1 MSVMKINPLIVS
13 VGLSS
18 DSVIYPINPTEH
30 SNGLKT
36 VVAVVTSILIPVA
49 APYVAKAVAASGAL
63 GATVAAFAKTTVGGY
78 VSSAIAGAAM
88 GAVSAAVTGQNVSA
102 GAITGAIGG
111 AMGQFGANRIA
122 AREVA
127 QSSQAGTGAS
137 AGVSGPDL
145 TKVSTYSATPANAP
159 LDSTLSQNMIA
170 PQNVATTA
178 PASGNF
184 LSDLASTFGLTA
196 ENAADVA
203 VQAGAQLLGAYLAPD
218 PGSPRDDPNYQRAVE
233 EYKQELEV
241 LRETNKELFDQR
253 MQVAQDFLVNARGYD
268 PSYFAD
274 LNAKRTMLQQARLTA
289 QQEEE
294 LRFSGRGG
302 LTTGDKIRATLD
314 AGLNI
319 GQSYLTGQQQG
330 MNLQNNLMTAGL
342 NAMPTTGY
350 NAEYATAMGNIA
362 DTEAAFLEEE
372 RRRADEER
380 KNITKLGA
388 RLGAGRN
395 LIDSDD
401 LDRMYNIFDKR
412 YETKAGA

>member
-1 MSVMKINPLIVS
+1 MKINPLIVS

-111 AMGQFGANRIA
+111 AMGQFGANRVA

-127 QSSQAGTGAS
+127 QSTQASTGAS
-137 AGVSGPDL
+137 AGAS
-145 TKVSTYSATPANAP
+145 S
-159 LDSTLSQNMIA
+159 
-170 PQNVATTA
+170 A
-178 PASGNF
+178 PASVQDSSRMLAFNESTLPYTDLAGDTAVKTATTVGAGETSF
-184 LSDLASTFGLTA
+184 LSNLASTFGLTA

-314 AGLNI
+314 AGLNV

-350 NAEYATAMGNIA
+350 NAEYVTAMGNIA

>member
-1 MSVMKINPLIVS
+1 MSVIKINPLIVS

-36 VVAVVTSILIPVA
+36 VVAVVTSIVIPFA

-63 GATVAAFAKTTVGGY
+63 GATVAAFAKTTAGGY
-78 VSSAIAGAAM
+78 VTSAIAGAAM
-88 GAVSAAVTGQNVSA
+88 GAVSAAVTGQNVGA
-102 GAITGAIGG
+102 GALTGAIGG
-111 AMGQFGANRIA
+111 AMGQFGANRVA

-127 QSSQAGTGAS
+127 QSAQAADPALSAVAS
-137 AGVSGPDL
+137 RPQSLGVS
-145 TKVSTYSATPANAP
+145 TTANLNQP
-159 LDSTLSQNMIA
+159 VLSQTA
-170 PQNVATTA
+170 SDAVARTTA
-178 PASGNF
+178 AAASEASGNF
-184 LSDLASTFGLTA
+184 LTNLASTFGLTA

-203 VQAGAQLLGAYLAPD
+203 IQAGAQLLGAYLAPD

-253 MQVAQDFLVNARGYD
+253 MQVAQDFLINARGYD

-302 LTTGDKIRATLD
+302 LSTGDKVRATLD
-314 AGLNI
+314 AGLNV

-350 NAEYATAMGNIA
+350 NAEYVTAMGNIV

-372 RRRADEER
+372 RRRKDDER

-388 RLGAGRN
+388 RL
-395 LIDSDD
+395 
-401 LDRMYNIFDKR
+401 
-412 YETKAGA
+412 EQVVT